1 MLPRTRGARSDVR
14 FRRVGQRREQHEH
27 EHHHDILDDE
37 PADRDAAI
45 GLIERSALL

>member
-1 MLPRTRGARSDVR
+1 MCASGEPASAGSSTSTSTIT
-14 FRRVGQRREQHEH
+14 
-27 EHHHDILDDE
+27 ILDDE